1 MQKTRRLQFLQ
12 SPLKTLDTRTAR
24 TEPKRADAFYLSQ
37 QWRTLVASIIAER
50 GRRCE
55 QCGKSAGQDG
65 GPLRLVADHVIEIKD
80 GGAPLDPGNIRLL
93 DYQCHAV
100 KTQRARAERFA
111 RKT

>member
-1 MQKTRRLQFLQ
+1 MQKTRRLRNL
-12 SPLKTLDTRTAR
+12 PPTLPTLDTRTAR
-24 TEPKRADAFYLSQ
+24 IEPKRADPFYLSSE
-37 QWRTLVASIIAER
+37 WRALVASIIAER